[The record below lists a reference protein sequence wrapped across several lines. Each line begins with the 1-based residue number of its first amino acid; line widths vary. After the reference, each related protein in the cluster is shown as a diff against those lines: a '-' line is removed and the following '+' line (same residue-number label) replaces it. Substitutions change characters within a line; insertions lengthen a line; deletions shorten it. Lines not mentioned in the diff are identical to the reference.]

1 MVWKYGAMT
10 DSENEKSLS
19 DHPWKRKRTR
29 TLVLPVT
36 ASDVLVFDVATVT
49 WKLINVR

>member
-1 MVWKYGAMT
+1 MWNYGAMT

-19 DHPWKRKRTR
+19 DHSWNRMWTR

-36 ASDVLVFDVATVT
+36 APDMLVFHVATVT